1 MKIVIL
7 TQYFP
12 PEVGAPQNR
21 LFELAVRFKAY
32 GAQITILTAMPN
44 YPNMIIQAGYSKKLW
59 CFEKMH
65 GLEIL
70 RSWIYVKKSNSI
82 YLRLLN
88 YFSFVFSS
96 FLLGLIKLNKHDYL
110 ICESPPLFLGISA
123 FLLAKIKNSK
133 LVFNVADL
141 WPASAEKLNIIS
153 NKFLL
158 SLTSKLELFL
168 YKHSFIISGQ
178 SQGIV
183 KNIAQRT
190 KRNVYWL
197 KNGADISLFS
207 QEKITDIPHYNF
219 PYHHNDFVV
228 FYGGL
233 LGYAQ
238 AMEIVLLAAEKLKDY
253 PEIKFLLLGNGPEKV
268 KLLIL
273 ANQLKLQNILFWETK
288 PRSELVFIISKINAV
303 IIHLRK
309 IELFT
314 GIIPS
319 KIFESLAME
328 KPILLG
334 VAGEAKEL
342 FIEEGNCGLFFE
354 PENADD
360 LTDKILK
367 LYRDRELCKS
377 LGLNGRKYV
386 VEHFNRNIIAKDFYD
401 FLSDNLKNN
410 TGNI

>member
-21 LFELAVRFKAY
+21 LFELAVKFKEF
-32 GAQITILTAMPN
+32 GSQVTVLTAMPN
-44 YPNMIIQAGYSKKLW
+44 YPNMIIKEEYKKKLW
-59 CFEKMH
+59 CFENIH

-82 YLRLLN
+82 FFRMLN
-88 YFSFVFSS
+88 YFSFVLSS
-96 FLLGLIKLNKHDYL
+96 FLLGLLKLKKNDYL

-123 FLLAKIKNSK
+123 FLLAKIKGSK
-133 LVFNVADL
+133 FVLNVADL
-141 WPASAEKLNIIS
+141 WPESAEKLNIIS
-153 NKFLL
+153 NKYLL
-158 SLTSKLELFL
+158 SLAEKLELFL
-168 YKHSFIISGQ
+168 YKHSFLITGQ

-183 KNIAQRT
+183 KNISGRT
-190 KRNVYWL
+190 RKKVYWL
-197 KNGADISLFS
+197 KNGADLNIFS
-207 QEKITDIPHYNF
+207 KELLRENTAFDF
-219 PYHHNDFVV
+219 PFEMDDFVL

-238 AMEIVLLAAEKLKDY
+238 AMETVLFAAEKLKVY
-253 PEIKFLLLGNGPEKV
+253 PKIKFLLLGNGPKKEKLV
-268 KLLIL
+268 DL
-273 ANQLKLQNILFWETK
+273 ANKLNLQNVLFMETK
-288 PRSELVFIISKINAV
+288 PRIELVFILSKINAA

-319 KIFESLAME
+319 KIFEALAME

-342 FIEEGNCGLFFE
+342 FIDEGKSGFFFE
-354 PENADD
+354 PENTDD

-367 LYRDRELCKS
+367 LYRDRELCKN
-377 LGLNGRKYV
+377 LGVNGRKYV
-386 VEHFNRNIIAKDFYD
+386 FEHFNRTIIAKDFYN
-401 FLSDNLKNN
+401 FLSDNLKNK